1 MSDEQV
7 KDSGHAGDQA
17 SLCPVAARSAG
28 RPRACDAEARTQ
40 ELMSAAAELFLEKG
54 YAKVSLEMIAR
65 RARVAVRTIYVKF
78 GGKSGLFREILKSGR
93 DIYFETM
100 EDLETNPR
108 PMREVLLDFGMRF
121 HELVSSGA
129 VIKLY
134 RMVIAEAHHDPELAE
149 AFFESGPRQTR
160 LALER
165 YFNRPDVRA
174 QLCALPADQLV
185 VHLLNCLMGDHLKRY
200 LFSPQV
206 HSAHEESLLVEQRVD
221 LFLNGVKA

>member
-7 KDSGHAGDQA
+7 KDPSPPADPA
-17 SLCPVAARSAG
+17 SLCPLAARVAG
-28 RPRACDAEARTQ
+28 RPRACDAEARMQ
-40 ELMSAAAELFLEKG
+40 ELMSIAAELFLEKG

-78 GGKSGLFREILKSGR
+78 GGKSGLFREILASGR
-93 DIYFETM
+93 DIHFETM

-108 PMREVLLDFGMRF
+108 PIREVLVDFGTRF
-121 HELVSSGA
+121 HTLVSSGP

-165 YFNRPDVRA
+165 YFTRPDVRA
-174 QLCALPADQLV
+174 QLRDLPADQLV

-200 LFSPQV
+200 LFAPPP
-206 HSAHEESLLVEQRVD
+206 HSAQEASLLVEQRID

>member
-7 KDSGHAGDQA
+7 KDSSKPADPA
-17 SLCPVAARSAG
+17 SLCPLANRSAG

-40 ELMSAAAELFLEKG
+40 ELMSAAAQLFLEKG

-78 GGKSGLFREILKSGR
+78 GGKSGLFREILTSGR
-93 DIYFETM
+93 NIYFETM

-108 PMREVLLDFGMRF
+108 PIREVLVDFGMRF
-121 HELVSSGA
+121 HELVSSDA

-149 AFFESGPRQTR
+149 AFFESGPRQSR

-165 YFNRPDVRA
+165 YFARPDVRA
-174 QLCALPADQLV
+174 QLRDLPADQLV
-185 VHLLNCLMGDHLKRY
+185 VHLMNCLMGDHLKRY
-200 LFSPQV
+200 LFAPPARNV
-206 HSAHEESLLVEQRVD
+206 HEDILLVEQRVD

>member
-1 MSDEQV
+1 MSEEQV
-7 KDSGHAGDQA
+7 KDPGHSGDP
-17 SLCPVAARSAG
+17 SLCPLAARSAG

-93 DIYFETM
+93 DVHFETM
-100 EDLETNPR
+100 EDLATNPR
-108 PMREVLLDFGMRF
+108 PIREVLVDFGMRF
-121 HELVSSGA
+121 NKLVSSGA

-134 RMVIAEAHHDPELAE
+134 RMVIAEAHHDPEMAA
-149 AFFESGPRQTR
+149 AFFESGPQQTR

-165 YFNRPDVRA
+165 YFSRPEVRA

-200 LFSPQV
+200 LFSPPV